1 MAPRSSGD
9 RFRLLIYREAIG
21 RYRLPAFLLSV
32 MLLGLW
38 ALRGRL
44 PLAWP
49 PIERAPWLLAGG
61 LTSSLA
67 FLFLWLAPGLAYV
80 QPRRD
85 HLRVQTPFYRM
96 KVSYRRV
103 HNTRPVD
110 VGRMFPPSSIRG
122 SDRALLRRLYGKTA
136 LGVDLRGLPLSR
148 LVLRLFF
155 HRLLFAADTEGLVL
169 IVDKWMPLSNQLSS
183 LIDAWRSAQQSRPRG
198 SGVGA
203 SAILDDEE

>member
-21 RYRLPAFLLSV
+21 RYRLPTFLLSV

-38 ALRGRL
+38 AVRGRL

-61 LTSSLA
+61 LAATA
-67 FLFLWLAPGLAYV
+67 FFLFAWLAPGFAYV
-80 QPRRD
+80 QARRD
-85 HLRVQTPFYRM
+85 HLRVQTPIYRM
-96 KVSYRRV
+96 KVSYRRI

-110 VGRMFPPSSIRG
+110 VGRMYPPSSLRG
-122 SDRALLRRLYGKTA
+122 SDRAVLRRLYGMTA

-155 HRLLFAADTEGLVL
+155 HRLLFASDTEGLVL
-169 IVDKWMPLSNQLSS
+169 IVEKWMPLSNQLSS
-183 LIDAWRSAQQSRPRG
+183 LIDAWRSAQQPRPRG
-198 SGVGA
+198 PGVGA
-203 SAILDDEE
+203 SAILDEED